1 MKFTH
6 FSSDGQT
13 KVEFDANT
21 AQEAFAK
28 IAEFQEIFEN
38 DASAKVND
46 KFVAP
51 ADAGVVRFVVRN
63 VPYKDEK
70 TGKEK
75 IATYYEKRVIS
86 GPMQGYRKEY
96 GLYEDARGMFP
107 KRKNREDTTVEH
119 GYNGWYKF
127 IGNKQDA

>member
-1 MKFTH
+1 MKFSR
-6 FSSDGQT
+6 FSKDGNT

-21 AQEAFAK
+21 AQEAFSQ
-28 IAEFQEIFEN
+28 IAAFEEIFEN
-38 DASAKVND
+38 DAAAMIGG
-46 KFVAP
+46 KFVGP
-51 ADAGVVRFVVRN
+51 NEAGEVRFIVRN

-70 TGKEK
+70 GKEK

-96 GLYEDARGMFP
+96 GLLEDGSGMFP
-107 KRKNREDTTVEH
+107 KRKSKDDTTVEH

-127 IGNKQDA
+127 IGNKQDS